1 MHCSALIGD
10 FFSNFSYQVTAIQYQ
25 HTYNTEEYFYISTLG
40 NNKVNLF
47 KMFFI
52 FLFYIEK
59 VTI

>member
-40 NNKVNLF
+40 KNKVN
-47 KMFFI
+47 FI
-52 FLFYIEK
+52 QNVFYFSFLH
-59 VTI
+59 